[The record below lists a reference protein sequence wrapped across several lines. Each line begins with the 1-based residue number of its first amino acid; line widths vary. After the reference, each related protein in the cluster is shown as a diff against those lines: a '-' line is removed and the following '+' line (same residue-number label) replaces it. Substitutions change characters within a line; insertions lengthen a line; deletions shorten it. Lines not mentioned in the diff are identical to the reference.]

1 MKNLHGTEATTKEDS
16 FSFATI
22 NCPYV
27 LMENKK
33 RLMRPQFHIRTR
45 DPVFQKFWYRK
56 LLQSFEEG
64 KIPHVAMCFII
75 VYKIYIFNKMV

>member
-27 LMENKK
+27 LMEKK
-33 RLMRPQFHIRTR
+33 KTHEASIPYK
-45 DPVFQKFWYRK
+45 DKGPSV
-56 LLQSFEEG
+56 S
-64 KIPHVAMCFII
+64 KILV
-75 VYKIYIFNKMV
+75 